1 MTDAIDENPVAVFLP
16 DEHAMICFGQNLAVR
31 LDEVMLITLK
41 GDLGAGKTTLCR
53 GLLRGLGHQ
62 GAVKSPTYT
71 IVEPYDLAF
80 GMVYHFDL
88 YRVNDPQELDYIGFT
103 DYLDNG
109 ALNIVEWP
117 ERGREYLSKI
127 DVHLSI
133 EHRSS
138 GRSVILE
145 SRSEA
150 GKKFIEGFVDC
161 RFFIDHAMID

>member
-1 MTDAIDENPVAVFLP
+1 VIDISARRNAVVFLP
-16 DEHAMICFGQNLAVR
+16 DEDAMVCFGQNLATH

-53 GLLRGLGHQ
+53 GLLRGLGHRD
-62 GAVKSPTYT
+62 AVKSPTYT
-71 IVEPYDLAF
+71 IVEPYDLPL

-109 ALNIVEWP
+109 MLSMVEWP
-117 ERGREYLSKI
+117 EHGSEYLDKT
-127 DVHLSI
+127 DVHLTI

-138 GRSVILE
+138 GRLVILQE
-145 SRSEA
+145 GSEL
-150 GKKFIEGFVDC
+150 GKNFIERFVNC
-161 RFFIDHAMID
+161 KFFIDHAMTD